1 MPNNRTFND
10 ELAILNSQNFLGGLA
25 EVGSA
30 MKEGLQN
37 KTLVQLFNEFQIEKQ
52 GLQTSGEQLSDFNKK
67 YGENTDKEGFLT
79 RGAPPQDKMS
89 DDIKA
94 TVNLF
99 GYLQKQEALLGTYE
113 PFIQAFSVLGE
124 DGIKV
129 AKTLTDELANKMVM
143 AQQEGE
149 IPFKEM
155 EYKSI
160 VQQYEHNKDKIDDW
174 HKRVDREWRLRNVQ
188 DAVLSSKLWSGLAKV
203 RANFNTTAGKS
214 AIKSYDETVKLIK
227 QEMTTKFPD
236 LNPDDIGIAVES
248 MIAQYDKGMS
258 LEEYEPKVIGGSGA
272 GAGSYDPFTLDMSA
286 TFAEQFTAEFNSL
299 GNDMK
304 EALRIYQQDGYIP
317 EKIVSPITGEP
328 IKIDKDRVQ
337 ELVNKA
343 NQFMKAQEIL
353 NYASGYQWFNKTE
366 GDVSL
371 GVDEEGNPQTTKMQL
386 PTVKFREQGTGNIM
400 RVRTLPDLF
409 NMQFDYNPY
418 QKQSILNKQKKGS
431 ENLQGQ
437 NSFEGTGRDFANEV
451 VNFMYDDADMG
462 LAVEAFENLIQSVYE
477 PLSGKKLKTT
487 KEIRKGRK

>member
-67 YGENTDKEGFLT
+67 YGENTDKEGLPTNGSTADNKLT
-79 RGAPPQDKMS
+79 EDA
-89 DDIKA
+89 KA

-155 EYKSI
+155 EYRNM
-160 VQQYEHNKDKIDDW
+160 VQQYTFNEDKIKDW

-188 DAVLSSKLWSGLAKV
+188 DAVLTSPLWAGLSKLK
-203 RANFNTTAGKS
+203 ANFNTTAGKT
-214 AIKSYDETVKLIK
+214 AAESYNETVNLIK
-227 QEMTTKFPD
+227 EEMKKKFPD
-236 LNPDDIGIAVES
+236 LNADDIGIAVES

-258 LEEYEPKVIGGSGA
+258 LEEYEPKVIGGSNTGT
-272 GAGSYDPFTLDMSA
+272 YDPFTLDMSA

-299 GNDMK
+299 GNDLK

-317 EKIVSPITGEP
+317 EKVINPVTGEP
-328 IKIDKDRVQ
+328 VKIDKDRVQ
-337 ELVNKA
+337 ELITKA

-353 NYASGYQWFNKTE
+353 NYASGYQWFNKAE
-366 GDVSL
+366 NDVDL
-371 GVDEEGNPQTTKMQL
+371 GVDEDGKPQSTKMQI
-386 PTVKFREQGTGNIM
+386 PTTKFKNQSTGNIM

-418 QKQSILNKQKKGS
+418 QKQSILNNQKKGLS
-431 ENLQGQ
+431 NLQGQ
-437 NSFEGTGRDFANEV
+437 NSFKGVDRDFSNEV
-451 VNFMYDDADMG
+451 VNFMYDDADLG
-462 LAVEAFENLIQSVYE
+462 LVVDAFENLINSGYE
-477 PLSGKKLKTT
+477 IYTGKRLKTT
-487 KEIRKGRK
+487 KEIKQGKK